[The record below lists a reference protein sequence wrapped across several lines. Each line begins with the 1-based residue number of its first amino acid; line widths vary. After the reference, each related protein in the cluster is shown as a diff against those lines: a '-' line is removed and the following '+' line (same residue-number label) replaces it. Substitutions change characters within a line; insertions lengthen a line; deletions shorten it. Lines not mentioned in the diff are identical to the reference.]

1 MNSFPLG
8 AAFCFQD
15 WLPLVDAFA
24 CKGCEVVCI
33 CGCQEPPPKSSWR
46 LGRQVFL
53 HMEAGVWTVRYFPLP
68 KWVGSAVKVWFEF
81 SCGNQA

>member
-15 WLPLVDAFA
+15 WLPFVDAFA

-33 CGCQEPPPKSSWR
+33 CGCQEPPPSPLGGLVGKFFCIWR
-46 LGRQVFL
+46 QECGQSAILHFL
-53 HMEAGVWTVRYFPLP
+53 SG
-68 KWVGSAVKVWFEF
+68 
-81 SCGNQA
+81 

>member
-15 WLPLVDAFA
+15 WLPLVNAFA
-24 CKGCEVVCI
+24 CKGCEVCI
-33 CGCQEPPPKSSWR
+33 CGCQEPPPPSPLGGLEGEFFCIWR
-46 LGRQVFL
+46 QECGQS
-53 HMEAGVWTVRYFPLP
+53 ACSPLP
-68 KWVGSAVKVWFEF
+68 KWVGSAMRVWSEF

>member
-24 CKGCEVVCI
+24 CKGCEVCI
-33 CGCQEPPPKSSWR
+33 CGCQDPPPQVPF
-46 LGRQVFL
+46 GRRVFL
-53 HMEAGVWTVRYFPLP
+53 HMEAGVWTVCL
-68 KWVGSAVKVWFEF
+68 F
-81 SCGNQA
+81 STS